1 VDGDKSELPDRI
13 DVGVAA
19 RQVWNLYQQANGA
32 TFNLYS
38 GSLAGKNLFAVSV
51 YSDRTRDVDE
61 ADFSPDMIEVF
72 IRANLDLLAQN
83 ENSVGIWLATDE
95 GKVYL
100 DVSLTIPDRQ
110 RALELAR
117 EHREQAICH
126 LSNLTVEYA
135 ESE

>member
-1 VDGDKSELPDRI
+1 
-13 DVGVAA
+13 
-19 RQVWNLYQQANGA
+19 
-32 TFNLYS
+32 
-38 GSLAGKNLFAVSV
+38 
-51 YSDRTRDVDE
+51 
-61 ADFSPDMIEVF
+61 MIEVF

-83 ENSVGIWLATDE
+83 ENLVGIWLATDE

-100 DVSLTIPDRQ
+100 DVSLTIPYRQ